1 MNLEKDMKNS
11 DGTIDTLIITSS
23 NNSNPLEPNKTYK
36 LVNNLSKQDK
46 IINKFKNSILG
57 TEVGINAEG
66 FSNIALLGAILA
78 ISSVITMYILW
89 RL

>member
-23 NNSNPLEPNKTYK
+23 NNSNPLESNKTYK